1 MSYYVPYVLTS
12 QLWYYEGLDVEFDEY
27 INPAFS
33 FGETGLDDDIEEY
46 IKNNIFNR
54 YEIKQIIFYESR
66 FKNNVYSLTELE
78 LDLTNKE
85 LLEKGFEISENLK
98 VEFFADS
105 PLNFRLIYNIPK
117 LNNYSVSFKVDLV
130 KK

>member
-1 MSYYVPYVLTS
+1 
-12 QLWYYEGLDVEFDEY
+12 
-27 INPAFS
+27 
-33 FGETGLDDDIEEY
+33 
-46 IKNNIFNR
+46 
-54 YEIKQIIFYESR
+54 
-66 FKNNVYSLTELE
+66 VYSLTELE